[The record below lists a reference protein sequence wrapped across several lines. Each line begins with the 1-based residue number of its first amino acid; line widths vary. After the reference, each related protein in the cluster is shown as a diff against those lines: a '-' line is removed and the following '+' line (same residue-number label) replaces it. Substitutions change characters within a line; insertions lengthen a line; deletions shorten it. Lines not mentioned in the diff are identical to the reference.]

1 MLSSLQSEIF
11 STFLKD
17 NFKTNPEDFTRNR
30 KQSFSGTI
38 LFMLNFLTRSLSIEI
53 VNFLSFLKRKDIAQ
67 ETFSKSAFVQA
78 RKKIKPEVFKHLNQR
93 IIEEFYKDNSGVLRQ
108 FDNLR
113 ILAMD
118 GSRLT
123 LPFTKELE
131 EIYGQTKNQ
140 TNTYI
145 VQTKAC
151 VLYDLL
157 NEICINGILS
167 SIDTDERTQAKQ
179 LLEHC
184 QANDLIIYDRGYPS
198 FELIYEH
205 YQKNLH
211 FLMRMPLDFSQV
223 VKDFVASGKTSQIV
237 EIKPGQKKSF
247 ENKPYTK
254 SSTLKIRLL
263 RITLNGG
270 GIEVLATSLLD
281 SKHYGNE
288 VFKELYFKRWKIE
301 TYYDELKN
309 KLKIEEFSG
318 YSNQSILQD
327 FYSTLFVSNIQTL
340 IENEIN
346 EEIEKESETKNI
358 KYQYK
363 INTTLSYG
371 FMKDRIL
378 ELFFTKN
385 DMNDIINELKELF
398 KKHLIPIR
406 PNRKFERKIGKYRT
420 RTKPI
425 VTKNQKNSL

>member
-1 MLSSLQSEIF
+1 
-11 STFLKD
+11 
-17 NFKTNPEDFTRNR
+17 
-30 KQSFSGTI
+30 
-38 LFMLNFLTRSLSIEI
+38 MLNFLTRSLSIEI

-263 RITLNGG
+263 RITLNSG

-406 PNRKFERKIGKYRT
+406 PDRKFERKTGKYRT

>member
-1 MLSSLQSEIF
+1 
-11 STFLKD
+11 
-17 NFKTNPEDFTRNR
+17 
-30 KQSFSGTI
+30 
-38 LFMLNFLTRSLSIEI
+38 MLNFLTRSLSIEI
-53 VNFLSFLKRKDIAQ
+53 VNFLSFLKRKDIEQ

-263 RITLNGG
+263 RITLNSG

-406 PNRKFERKIGKYRT
+406 PDRKFERKIGKYRT

>member
-1 MLSSLQSEIF
+1 
-11 STFLKD
+11 
-17 NFKTNPEDFTRNR
+17 
-30 KQSFSGTI
+30 
-38 LFMLNFLTRSLSIEI
+38 MLNFLTRSLSIEI

-157 NEICINGILS
+157 NEICINGVLS

-363 INTTLSYG
+363 INTTLSDG

>member
-1 MLSSLQSEIF
+1 
-11 STFLKD
+11 
-17 NFKTNPEDFTRNR
+17 
-30 KQSFSGTI
+30 
-38 LFMLNFLTRSLSIEI
+38 MLNFLTRSLSIEI

-157 NEICINGILS
+157 NEICINGVLS

-237 EIKPGQKKSF
+237 EIKTGQKKSF

>member
-1 MLSSLQSEIF
+1 
-11 STFLKD
+11 
-17 NFKTNPEDFTRNR
+17 
-30 KQSFSGTI
+30 
-38 LFMLNFLTRSLSIEI
+38 MLNFLTRSLSIEI

-131 EIYGQTKNQ
+131 EIFGQTKNQ

-157 NEICINGILS
+157 NEICINGVLS

-385 DMNDIINELKELF
+385 DINDIINELKELF

>member
-1 MLSSLQSEIF
+1 
-11 STFLKD
+11 
-17 NFKTNPEDFTRNR
+17 
-30 KQSFSGTI
+30 
-38 LFMLNFLTRSLSIEI
+38 MLNFLTRSLSIEI

-157 NEICINGILS
+157 NEICINGVLS

-223 VKDFVASGKTSQIV
+223 VKDFLASGKTSQIV

-247 ENKPYTK
+247 E
-254 SSTLKIRLL
+254 IR
-263 RITLNGG
+263 
-270 GIEVLATSLLD
+270 
-281 SKHYGNE
+281 
-288 VFKELYFKRWKIE
+288 
-301 TYYDELKN
+301 
-309 KLKIEEFSG
+309 
-318 YSNQSILQD
+318 
-327 FYSTLFVSNIQTL
+327 
-340 IENEIN
+340 
-346 EEIEKESETKNI
+346 
-358 KYQYK
+358 
-363 INTTLSYG
+363 
-371 FMKDRIL
+371 
-378 ELFFTKN
+378 
-385 DMNDIINELKELF
+385 
-398 KKHLIPIR
+398 
-406 PNRKFERKIGKYRT
+406 
-420 RTKPI
+420 
-425 VTKNQKNSL
+425 

>member
-1 MLSSLQSEIF
+1 
-11 STFLKD
+11 
-17 NFKTNPEDFTRNR
+17 
-30 KQSFSGTI
+30 
-38 LFMLNFLTRSLSIEI
+38 MLNFLTRSLSIEI

-140 TNTYI
+140 TNSYI

-157 NEICINGILS
+157 NEICINGVLS

>member
-1 MLSSLQSEIF
+1 
-11 STFLKD
+11 
-17 NFKTNPEDFTRNR
+17 
-30 KQSFSGTI
+30 
-38 LFMLNFLTRSLSIEI
+38 MLNFLTRSLSIEI

-263 RITLNGG
+263 RITLNSG

-406 PNRKFERKIGKYRT
+406 PDRKFERKIGKYRT

-425 VTKNQKNSL
+425 VTKNQKNSV

>member
-1 MLSSLQSEIF
+1 
-11 STFLKD
+11 
-17 NFKTNPEDFTRNR
+17 
-30 KQSFSGTI
+30 
-38 LFMLNFLTRSLSIEI
+38 MLNFLTKSLSIEI
-53 VNFLSFLKRKDIAQ
+53 VNFLSFLKRKDIEQ

-145 VQTKAC
+145 VQAKAC

-157 NEICINGILS
+157 NEICINGVLS

-406 PNRKFERKIGKYRT
+406 PDRKFERKIGKYRT

>member
-1 MLSSLQSEIF
+1 
-11 STFLKD
+11 
-17 NFKTNPEDFTRNR
+17 
-30 KQSFSGTI
+30 
-38 LFMLNFLTRSLSIEI
+38 MLNFLTRSLSIEI

-254 SSTLKIRLL
+254 SSILKIRLL

-406 PNRKFERKIGKYRT
+406 PDRKFERKIGKYRT

>member
-1 MLSSLQSEIF
+1 
-11 STFLKD
+11 
-17 NFKTNPEDFTRNR
+17 
-30 KQSFSGTI
+30 
-38 LFMLNFLTRSLSIEI
+38 MLNFLTRSLSIEI

-247 ENKPYTK
+247 ENKPHTK
-254 SSTLKIRLL
+254 SSILKIRLL
-263 RITLNGG
+263 RITLNSG

-406 PNRKFERKIGKYRT
+406 PDRKFERKIGKYRT

>member
-1 MLSSLQSEIF
+1 
-11 STFLKD
+11 
-17 NFKTNPEDFTRNR
+17 
-30 KQSFSGTI
+30 
-38 LFMLNFLTRSLSIEI
+38 MLNFLTRSLSIEI
-53 VNFLSFLKRKDIAQ
+53 VNFLSFLKRKDITQ

-157 NEICINGILS
+157 NEICINGVLS

>member
-1 MLSSLQSEIF
+1 M
-11 STFLKD
+11 KD

-263 RITLNGG
+263 RITLNSG

-406 PNRKFERKIGKYRT
+406 PDRKFERKIGKYRT

>member
-1 MLSSLQSEIF
+1 
-11 STFLKD
+11 
-17 NFKTNPEDFTRNR
+17 
-30 KQSFSGTI
+30 
-38 LFMLNFLTRSLSIEI
+38 MLNFLTRSLSIEI

-157 NEICINGILS
+157 NEICINGVLS

-385 DMNDIINELKELF
+385 DLNDIINELKELF

>member
-1 MLSSLQSEIF
+1 
-11 STFLKD
+11 
-17 NFKTNPEDFTRNR
+17 
-30 KQSFSGTI
+30 
-38 LFMLNFLTRSLSIEI
+38 MLNFLTRSLSIEI

-223 VKDFVASGKTSQIV
+223 VKVFVASGKTSQIV

>member
-1 MLSSLQSEIF
+1 
-11 STFLKD
+11 
-17 NFKTNPEDFTRNR
+17 
-30 KQSFSGTI
+30 
-38 LFMLNFLTRSLSIEI
+38 MLNFLTRSLSIEI

-140 TNTYI
+140 TNSYI

-263 RITLNGG
+263 RITLNSG

-406 PNRKFERKIGKYRT
+406 PDRKFERKIGKYRT

>member
-1 MLSSLQSEIF
+1 
-11 STFLKD
+11 
-17 NFKTNPEDFTRNR
+17 
-30 KQSFSGTI
+30 
-38 LFMLNFLTRSLSIEI
+38 MLNFLTRSLSIEI

-263 RITLNGG
+263 RITLNSG

-346 EEIEKESETKNI
+346 EEIEKESKTKNI

-406 PNRKFERKIGKYRT
+406 PDRKFERKIGKYRT

>member
-1 MLSSLQSEIF
+1 
-11 STFLKD
+11 
-17 NFKTNPEDFTRNR
+17 
-30 KQSFSGTI
+30 
-38 LFMLNFLTRSLSIEI
+38 MLNFLTRSLSIEI

-254 SSTLKIRLL
+254 SSILKIRLL
-263 RITLNGG
+263 RITLNSG

-406 PNRKFERKIGKYRT
+406 PDRKFERKIGKYRT

>member
-1 MLSSLQSEIF
+1 
-11 STFLKD
+11 
-17 NFKTNPEDFTRNR
+17 
-30 KQSFSGTI
+30 
-38 LFMLNFLTRSLSIEI
+38 MLNFLTRSLSIEI

-263 RITLNGG
+263 RITLNSG

>member
-1 MLSSLQSEIF
+1 
-11 STFLKD
+11 
-17 NFKTNPEDFTRNR
+17 
-30 KQSFSGTI
+30 
-38 LFMLNFLTRSLSIEI
+38 MLNFLTRSLSIEI

-157 NEICINGILS
+157 NEICINGVLS

-223 VKDFVASGKTSQIV
+223 LKDFVASGKTSQIV

>member
-1 MLSSLQSEIF
+1 
-11 STFLKD
+11 
-17 NFKTNPEDFTRNR
+17 
-30 KQSFSGTI
+30 
-38 LFMLNFLTRSLSIEI
+38 MLNFLTRSLSIEI

-78 RKKIKPEVFKHLNQR
+78 RKKKKPEVFKHLNQR

-145 VQTKAC
+145 VQAKAC

-157 NEICINGILS
+157 NEICINGVLS

-223 VKDFVASGKTSQIV
+223 VKDFLASGKTSQIV

>member
-1 MLSSLQSEIF
+1 
-11 STFLKD
+11 
-17 NFKTNPEDFTRNR
+17 
-30 KQSFSGTI
+30 
-38 LFMLNFLTRSLSIEI
+38 MLNFLTRSLSIEI

-263 RITLNGG
+263 RITLNSG

-406 PNRKFERKIGKYRT
+406 PDRKFERKIGKYRT

>member
-1 MLSSLQSEIF
+1 
-11 STFLKD
+11 
-17 NFKTNPEDFTRNR
+17 
-30 KQSFSGTI
+30 
-38 LFMLNFLTRSLSIEI
+38 MLNFLTRSLSIEI

-157 NEICINGILS
+157 NEICINGISS

-263 RITLNGG
+263 RITLNSG

-340 IENEIN
+340 IENVIN

-406 PNRKFERKIGKYRT
+406 PDRKFERKIGKYRT